1 MILLDTFT
9 FIGVASEPSRLSPGA
24 RLHIEDAEARLFVSA
39 ITMFELAT
47 AAAKGRLTLG
57 VDPRTY
63 FALAL
68 ARHKIGVLDVTW
80 EVAALSCELPPYHND
95 PADRFIIATAIIHD
109 LTLLTPDQHIH
120 RYGAARVSW

>member
-9 FIGVASEPSRLSPGA
+9 FIGVASEPARLSPAA
-24 RLHIEDAEARLFVSA
+24 RLQVEDAETRLFVSA

-47 AAAKGRLTLG
+47 AVAKGRLTLDI
-57 VDPRTY
+57 DPRTY

-68 ARHKIGVLDVTW
+68 TRHKIGVLDLTW

-109 LTLLTPDQHIH
+109 LTLLTPDHHIH
-120 RYGAARVSW
+120 RYSAVRVAW